1 MIAPNNSSSRLA
13 VPLTF
18 FNGNDAENFQSVAS
32 LSEGSSKATA
42 ITSWG
47 LSDSCFGS
55 ERYAVVGCQD
65 GTSFVFRPSLIPSTP
80 VVSKPHDSSL
90 SSRPSS
96 PLRVSPDSRA
106 TSRSTSPTSNTS
118 TFPPFTVAPRSR
130 IVSGITTEQVE
141 APKNYVDFEDEPDK
155 LKDMLKGRRSKDRRN
170 SSELRDTTSNQR
182 HAPPTLSPEVV
193 FSPAKQ
199 RKERPRSLL
208 SATTS
213 PPFTPKSISTPASP
227 RRQPLIEHGSRLD
240 FSHCIIPPHFGQ
252 SHAVASIRP
261 LNDARYVVLRENGGV
276 SVMSCRDGKCLATV
290 HVGDVLLEPPEGVKD
305 RSAVNEVW
313 RWRELEIISIREA
326 CLHFAS
332 SWKSVLILASA
343 FLDANSSS
351 LSADIDGDSLSPES
365 CIMVLQYH
373 PGDAIGAIEASLE
386 KVGEWHIDGSH
397 TTVGIHADSDNSTII
412 HYLSREKHLLLC
424 TLHLTAHPLVQPFE
438 LPAQE
443 ATSLSNPF
451 KAMTTRSAESHSVQ
465 PVHKRNFGRISLGQT
480 IDAGPLEIPDSLSGM
495 RTRSCDG
502 ALRGLCWSE
511 THITAFDYC
520 GSTLQNL
527 FVQPV
532 DNVNDIQWID
542 DSTYAIIT
550 EGGVEFH
557 IFRFVDANNDDVGKT
572 NHGSTVYIQPGFLY
586 AMDTAPHDTLHV
598 ISSRELLVLT
608 IARNDG
614 IRQLRYVTYDD
625 ASSPKQ
631 RSRTLWRPP
640 KISSDSTAA
649 HTAITSILPLELDA
663 AITGHSDGH
672 LRQTSFSQLC
682 QSAPTFSVKQKE
694 SDMPLSGYIMALHVV
709 RNGRTKE
716 RYVVGG
722 ADDGSIAFW
731 TYDTLKLCARWIV
744 FAEPLA
750 QVHQFHKMTTGP
762 LRGCVLCVSQDGTI
776 AVVVVDGFQFLYL
789 IPGSVFPLVRICLG
803 NDELLLI
810 YADRRA
816 RMWDAKTREF
826 RRSLSLDKAEELIGK
841 ERWLELTADSH
852 DCIPD
857 TVLKRLPG
865 QALPAVK
872 TLFLDLGRFITY
884 STTVIKTIST
894 NLSQTQAIFSTRN
907 RLLSLLSVL
916 LTPGLNKDTDEI
928 CRDHLGIGTSLARP
942 GSSSH
947 GFTCIYR
954 SNHPSDPWC
963 ISSEVSAARALSI
976 TVTLRALGLFEELTD
991 FANTVIAFYAT
1002 SLPFI
1007 IGPNYK
1013 PHSLSYLARQWF
1025 NTSHEVRQSSRLLFD
1040 AAVVRLSDEEANAV
1054 AEQWQHHLPCLQ
1066 PTADRESIQAAL
1078 SLFICGYLAAEKY
1091 SLFASS
1097 VLTDISKS
1105 IALYLQDGR
1114 SIFRVLAI
1122 DLCSRGFHVW
1132 QHYIDAMEILRLLF
1146 ILATTSRKE
1155 AISTQN
1161 IGAQARLA
1169 VLHIAASNT
1178 PLFMTTL
1185 GLDILSPAG
1194 VEYRK
1199 SILQIVAFLIRKRPM
1214 VLYPNL
1220 PKLMEA
1226 VVKSLDPN
1234 STSHRDAILDTA
1246 TEIIGHV
1253 VKTYPCIDFH
1263 MSTQRLAVGTSEG
1276 AIVMYDLKTAIRL
1289 YVLEGHKKGITACS
1303 FSPDGRRLVT
1313 LSLEESVVL
1322 VWKVGSSFSSFF
1334 NPGAPP
1340 RQGHAGSE
1348 PFKTLSFNV
1357 GEEANMT
1364 LSESLTLVRF
1374 EWSAERSTKLKIRD
1388 SVLTFST

>member
-1 MIAPNNSSSRLA
+1 MVALNDSSSKLA

-18 FNGNDAENFQSVAS
+18 SNGNDVGNQSVAS
-32 LSEGSSKATA
+32 LAEGGSKPTV

-47 LSDSCFGS
+47 FSDSCSGR
-55 ERYAVVGCQD
+55 ERFAIVGCQD
-65 GTSFVFRPSLIPSTP
+65 GTSFVFRPSLVPFTPS
-80 VVSKPHDSSL
+80 VSKSHDSTH

-96 PLRVSPDSRA
+96 PLRVSRGSRA
-106 TSRSTSPTSNTS
+106 TSRSTSPTSNNLIL
-118 TFPPFTVAPRSR
+118 PPFNVAPRSR

-155 LKDMLKGRRSKDRRN
+155 LKDMLKGHRLKDRRN
-170 SSELRDTTSNQR
+170 SSELRDPTSNLR
-182 HAPPTLSPEVV
+182 HAPTSSPEMA
-193 FSPAKQ
+193 FSPTRQ
-199 RKERPRSLL
+199 RKEKPRSLL

-213 PPFTPKSISTPASP
+213 PGFTPKSISAPASP
-227 RRQPLIEHGSRLD
+227 RGQPLIEHDSKLD
-240 FSHCIIPPHFGQ
+240 FSHCIIPPQFIQG
-252 SHAVASIRP
+252 HAVASLRP
-261 LNDARYVVLRENGGV
+261 LNETHYVVLRENGDV
-276 SVMSCRDGKCLATV
+276 SVMSCRDGKCLASV
-290 HVGDVLLEPPEGVKD
+290 HADDVSLEPPEGVKD
-305 RSAVNEVW
+305 RAAANEVW
-313 RWRELEIISIREA
+313 RWRGLEIISIGEQS
-326 CLHFAS
+326 LL
-332 SWKSVLILASA
+332 VLVSA

-351 LSADIDGDSLSPES
+351 LPSADIDGGDSFSQES
-365 CIMVLQYH
+365 RIMVFQYH
-373 PGDAIGAIEASLE
+373 PGDVIGAIEASLE
-386 KVGEWHIDGSH
+386 KVGEWHIDGYH
-397 TTVGIHADSDNSTII
+397 TTVGIYADSDNSTTF
-412 HYLSREKHLLLC
+412 HYVSGDNHLLLC
-424 TLHLTAHPLVQPFE
+424 NLRLTAHPLVQPFK
-438 LPAQE
+438 LPTQE
-443 ATSLSNPF
+443 VTSLPNPF
-451 KAMTTRSAESHSVQ
+451 KAMTTRPADTHSTQ
-465 PVHKRNFGRISLGQT
+465 PVHKWNPGRISLGPI
-480 IDAGPLEIPDSLSGM
+480 IDAGQLEVPDSLSGM

-511 THITAFDYC
+511 THIAAFDYC
-520 GSTLQNL
+520 GGTLQNL
-527 FVQPV
+527 FVQPME
-532 DNVNDIQWID
+532 DVNDIQWID
-542 DSTYAIIT
+542 DSTYAIVS
-550 EGGVEFH
+550 EGRVEYH
-557 IFRFVDANNDDVGKT
+557 TFRFVDANNDDVGRT
-572 NHGSTVYIQPGFLY
+572 NHGNTIYIQPRFLY
-586 AMDTAPHDTLHV
+586 AIDTAPHETLHV

-608 IARNDG
+608 TARTG
-614 IRQLRYVTYDD
+614 GKCQLIHVTYDD
-625 ASSPKQ
+625 TSSPSQ
-631 RSRTLWRPP
+631 RARTLWRPP
-640 KISSDSTAA
+640 KTRSDSTAS
-649 HTAITSILPLELDA
+649 HTAITSILPLQLDV

-682 QSAPTFSVKQKE
+682 QAAPTSSIKQKK
-694 SDMPLSGYIMALHVV
+694 SDVPLGGYIMALHVV
-709 RNGRTKE
+709 QNGRTKE

-722 ADDGSIAFW
+722 GDDGSIAFW
-731 TYDTLKLCARWIV
+731 TSDTLKLCARWIV
-744 FAEPLA
+744 FTEPLVR
-750 QVHQFHKMTTGP
+750 VHQFHKMTTGP

-776 AVVVVDGFQFLYL
+776 AVVVVDGFQFLHL
-789 IPGSVFPLVRICLG
+789 IPGSAFPTVRICLRE
-803 NDELLLI
+803 DELLII

-816 RMWDAKTREF
+816 RIWDAKTKEF
-826 RRSLSLDKAEELIGK
+826 RRSLGLDKAEELISK
-841 ERWLELTADSH
+841 EGWLELTSDSQ

-865 QALPAVK
+865 QAPPAVT
-872 TLFLDLGRFITY
+872 TLSLDLERFITY

-894 NLSQTQAIFSTRN
+894 NLSQTQAIFSTRH

-928 CRDHLGIGTSLARP
+928 CRDHLAIGTSLAHP
-942 GSSSH
+942 GFSSH
-947 GFTCIYR
+947 GFTSIYR
-954 SNHPSDPWC
+954 FSHPSDPWC
-963 ISSEVSAARALSI
+963 ISGEVSAARALSI

-991 FANTVIAFYAT
+991 FADAVIAFYAT
-1002 SLPFI
+1002 SLPLI

-1013 PHSLSYLARQWF
+1013 APSLPYLARQWF
-1025 NTSHEVRQSSRLLFD
+1025 DTSHEVRQSSRLLFD
-1040 AAVVRLSDEEANAV
+1040 AAVARLSDEEANAV

-1066 PTADRESIQAAL
+1066 PTADRESTQAAL

-1105 IALYLQDGR
+1105 ITLYLQDEQ

-1132 QHYIDAMEILRLLF
+1132 QHYIDAMEILRALF
-1146 ILATTSRKE
+1146 VLATTSRKE
-1155 AISTQN
+1155 AISAQN
-1161 IGAQARLA
+1161 TGAQARLA

-1185 GLDILSPAG
+1185 GLDILSPAN

-1199 SILQIVAFLIRKRPM
+1199 SIMQIVAFLIRKRPM

-1313 LSLEESVVL
+1313 MSLEESVVL

-1357 GEEANMT
+1357 GEEAKMT
-1364 LSESLTLVRF
+1364 PSESLTLVRF

>member
-1 MIAPNNSSSRLA
+1 MVASNDSSSRLA
-13 VPLTF
+13 VPLIF
-18 FNGNDAENFQSVAS
+18 SNGNDVENHCVAS
-32 LSEGSSKATA
+32 LGEGSSKATVL
-42 ITSWG
+42 TSWG
-47 LSDSCFGS
+47 LSDSCSGG
-55 ERYAVVGCQD
+55 ERFAVVGCQD
-65 GTSFVFRPSLIPSTP
+65 GTSFVFRPSLVPSTSA
-80 VVSKPHDSSL
+80 VTKPHDSAQ

-96 PLRVSPDSRA
+96 PLRVSHDSRA
-106 TSRSTSPTSNTS
+106 TSRSTSPTNNTS
-118 TFPPFTVAPRSR
+118 TFPPFNVTSRSR

-155 LKDMLKGRRSKDRRN
+155 LKDMLRAHKSKDRRN
-170 SSELRDTTSNQR
+170 SSEPRDSMSNLR
-182 HAPPTLSPEVV
+182 HAPAL
-193 FSPAKQ
+193 K
-199 RKERPRSLL
+199 PRSLL

-213 PPFTPKSISTPASP
+213 SGFTPKSISTPASP
-227 RRQPLIEHGSRLD
+227 RDQPSIEHGSKLD

-252 SHAVASIRP
+252 GHAIASLCP
-261 LNDARYVVLRENGGV
+261 LNQARLLVLRENGDV
-276 SVMSCRDGKCLATV
+276 SVMSCRDGKCLASV
-290 HVGDVLLEPPEGVKD
+290 HTSDVLLEPPDGTKD
-305 RSAVNEVW
+305 RATVHEVW
-313 RWRELEIISIREA
+313 RWRGLETISIGES
-326 CLHFAS
+326 LL
-332 SWKSVLILASA
+332 VLASA

-351 LSADIDGDSLSPES
+351 LPLADTDSDGYSQES
-365 CIMVLQYH
+365 RIMVFQYH
-373 PGDAIGAIEASLE
+373 PGDTIGAIETSLE
-386 KVGEWHIDGSH
+386 KVGEWHVDGIQ
-397 TTVGIHADSDNSTII
+397 TTVGIHADSDNSTIF
-412 HYLSREKHLLLC
+412 HYVSRDNHLLLC
-424 TLHLTAHPLVQPFE
+424 DLRLTAHPLVQPFK
-438 LPAQE
+438 LPPHE
-443 ATSLSNPF
+443 MTSLPNPF
-451 KAMTTRSAESHSVQ
+451 KAMTTRPADTHSVP
-465 PVHKRNFGRISLGQT
+465 PVHKRNPGRISLGQMV
-480 IDAGPLEIPDSLSGM
+480 DAGQLEVPDSLSGM

-511 THITAFDYC
+511 THIAAFDYC
-520 GSTLQNL
+520 SGTLQNL
-527 FVQPV
+527 FVQPME
-532 DNVNDIQWID
+532 NVNDIQWVD
-542 DSTYAIIT
+542 ASTYTIIT
-550 EGGVEFH
+550 EERVEYH
-557 IFRFVDANNDDVGKT
+557 TFRFVDANNDDVGKA
-572 NHGSTVYIQPGFLY
+572 HRGSTIYIQPGFLY
-586 AMDTAPHDTLHV
+586 AIDTAPHETLHV
-598 ISSRELLVLT
+598 ISSRELLKFT
-608 IARNDG
+608 PARTDG
-614 IRQLRYVTYDD
+614 KHQLIHVTYDD

-631 RSRTLWRPP
+631 RVRSLWRPP
-640 KISSDSTAA
+640 KITPDPTAS
-649 HTAITSILPLELDA
+649 HTTITSILPLELDI
-663 AITGHSDGH
+663 AITGHNDGR
-672 LRQTSFSQLC
+672 LGQSSFSQLC
-682 QSAPTFSVKQKE
+682 QAALTSSVKQRK
-694 SDMPLSGYIMALHVV
+694 SDVPLSGCIMALHVV

-722 ADDGSIAFW
+722 GDDGSIAFW
-731 TYDTLKLCARWIV
+731 TSDTLKLCARWIV
-744 FAEPLA
+744 FTEPLVR
-750 QVHQFHKMTTGP
+750 VHQFHKMTTGP

-789 IPGSVFPLVRICLG
+789 IPGSAFPLTRTCLG
-803 NDELLLI
+803 DDELLLI

-816 RMWDAKTREF
+816 RIWDAKTKEF
-826 RRSLSLDKAEELIGK
+826 RRSLSLDKAEELMEK
-841 ERWLELTADSH
+841 EGWLELTSDSQ

-865 QALPAVK
+865 QALPAVT
-872 TLFLDLGRFITY
+872 TLSLDLERFITY
-884 STTVIKTIST
+884 SATIIKTIST
-894 NLSQTQAIFSTRN
+894 NLSQTQAIFTTRH

-928 CRDHLGIGTSLARP
+928 CRDHLSIGTSLAHP
-942 GSSSH
+942 GFSSH
-947 GFTCIYR
+947 GFTSIYR
-954 SNHPSDPWC
+954 SSHPSDPWC
-963 ISSEVSAARALSI
+963 ISGEVSAARALSI

-991 FANTVIAFYAT
+991 FTNTVIAFYAA
-1002 SLPFI
+1002 SLPLI

-1025 NTSHEVRQSSRLLFD
+1025 DTSHEVRQSCRLLFD

-1066 PTADRESIQAAL
+1066 PTADRESTQAAL

-1105 IALYLQDGR
+1105 IALYLQDEQ

-1132 QHYIDAMEILRLLF
+1132 QHYIDVMEILRALF
-1146 ILATTSRKE
+1146 VLATTSRKD
-1155 AISTQN
+1155 AISAQN

-1185 GLDILSPAG
+1185 GLDILSPAD

-1199 SILQIVAFLIRKRPM
+1199 SIMQIVAFLIRKRPM

-1289 YVLEGHKKGITACS
+1289 YVLEGHKKSITACS

-1357 GEEANMT
+1357 GEEASMT
-1364 LSESLTLVRF
+1364 ASESLTLVRF
-1374 EWSAERSTKLKIRD
+1374 EWIKIRD
-1388 SVLTFST
+1388 SILTFST

>member
-1 MIAPNNSSSRLA
+1 MVASNDSSSRLA

-18 FNGNDAENFQSVAS
+18 SNGNDVENHCVAS
-32 LSEGSSKATA
+32 LGVGSSKATV
-42 ITSWG
+42 IKSWG
-47 LSDSCFGS
+47 LSDPCSGG
-55 ERYAVVGCQD
+55 ERFAVVGCQD
-65 GTSFVFRPSLIPSTP
+65 GALFVFRPSLVSSTSA
-80 VVSKPHDSSL
+80 VSKQHDSAR

-96 PLRVSPDSRA
+96 PLRVSRDSRG
-106 TSRSTSPTSNTS
+106 TSRSTSPTSNAS
-118 TFPPFTVAPRSR
+118 TFPPFNVTPRSR

-155 LKDMLKGRRSKDRRN
+155 LKDMLKARRSKDRRY
-170 SSELRDTTSNQR
+170 SSELRDSTSNLR
-182 HAPPTLSPEVV
+182 HAPALSPEAVS
-193 FSPAKQ
+193 SPAKQ
-199 RKERPRSLL
+199 RKEKPRSLL
-208 SATTS
+208 SATAS
-213 PPFTPKSISTPASP
+213 PGFTPKSISTPASP
-227 RRQPLIEHGSRLD
+227 KDQPLIEHGSMLD
-240 FSHCIIPPHFGQ
+240 FSHCIIPPYSGQ
-252 SHAVASIRP
+252 GHAVASIYL
-261 LNDARYVVLRENGGV
+261 LNEARYLVLRENGDV
-276 SVMSCRDGKCLATV
+276 SVMSCRDGKCLVSA
-290 HVGDVLLEPPEGVKD
+290 HADDIQLEPPEGIRD
-305 RSAVNEVW
+305 RASVNEVW
-313 RWRELEIISIREA
+313 RWRGLETINIGES
-326 CLHFAS
+326 LL
-332 SWKSVLILASA
+332 VLASA
-343 FLDANSSS
+343 FLDPNSSS
-351 LSADIDGDSLSPES
+351 LPSADTDGDGYSQDSR
-365 CIMVLQYH
+365 IMVFQYH
-373 PGDAIGAIEASLE
+373 SGDTIGAIEASLG
-386 KVGEWHIDGSH
+386 KVGEWHVDGTH
-397 TTVGIHADSDNSTII
+397 TTIGLHTDSDNLTIV
-412 HYLSREKHLLLC
+412 HYVSRDNHLVLC
-424 TLHLTAHPLVQPFE
+424 GLRLTAHPLVQPFK
-438 LPAQE
+438 LPAHE
-443 ATSLSNPF
+443 VTSLPNPF
-451 KAMTTRSAESHSVQ
+451 KAMTTRPADTHSV
-465 PVHKRNFGRISLGQT
+465 PAEHKRRPGRISLDQMV
-480 IDAGPLEIPDSLSGM
+480 DAGQLEVPDSLSGM

-511 THITAFDYC
+511 THIAAFDYC
-520 GSTLQNL
+520 GGTLQNL
-527 FVQPV
+527 FVQPMENV
-532 DNVNDIQWID
+532 DDIQWVD
-542 DSTYAIIT
+542 DSTYAIVT
-550 EGGVEFH
+550 EERVEYH
-557 IFRFVDANNDDVGKT
+557 TFRFVDANNDDVEKA
-572 NHGSTVYIQPGFLY
+572 HRGSTIYIQPGLLY
-586 AMDTAPHDTLHV
+586 AIDTAPHETLHV
-598 ISSRELLVLT
+598 ISSRELLKFT
-608 IARNDG
+608 AARNDG
-614 IRQLRYVTYDD
+614 KCQLIYVTYDGT
-625 ASSPKQ
+625 SSSKQ
-631 RSRTLWRPP
+631 HMRTLWRSL
-640 KISSDSTAA
+640 KTMSDSTAS
-649 HTAITSILPLELDA
+649 HTAITSILPLELDI
-663 AITGHSDGH
+663 AITGHYDGR
-672 LRQTSFSQLC
+672 LRQSSFSQLC
-682 QSAPTFSVKQKE
+682 QTAPTSSTKQRI
-694 SDMPLSGYIMALHVV
+694 SDVTLSGCIMALHVV

-722 ADDGSIAFW
+722 GDDGSIAFW
-731 TYDTLKLCARWIV
+731 TSDTLKLCARWIV
-744 FAEPLA
+744 FIEPLVR
-750 QVHQFHKMTTGP
+750 VHQFHKMTTGP

-789 IPGSVFPLVRICLG
+789 IPGSAFPLTRICLG
-803 NDELLLI
+803 DNELLLI

-816 RMWDAKTREF
+816 RIWDAKTKEF
-826 RRSLSLDKAEELIGK
+826 RRSLSLDKAEELVEK
-841 ERWLELTADSH
+841 EGWLELTSDSQ
-852 DCIPD
+852 DCTPD

-865 QALPAVK
+865 QALPAA
-872 TLFLDLGRFITY
+872 TLSLDLERFITY
-884 STTVIKTIST
+884 STTIIKTIST
-894 NLSQTQAIFSTRN
+894 NLSQTQAIFSTRH

-928 CRDHLGIGTSLARP
+928 CRDHLGIGTSLAHP
-942 GSSSH
+942 GFSSR
-947 GFTCIYR
+947 GFTSVYR

-963 ISSEVSAARALSI
+963 ISGEVSAARALSI

-991 FANTVIAFYAT
+991 FTNTVIAFYAT
-1002 SLPFI
+1002 SLPLI

-1025 NTSHEVRQSSRLLFD
+1025 DTSHEVRQSSRLLFD

-1066 PTADRESIQAAL
+1066 PTADRESTQAAL

-1105 IALYLQDGR
+1105 IALYLQDEQ

-1132 QHYIDAMEILRLLF
+1132 QHYIDAMEILRALF
-1146 ILATTSRKE
+1146 VLATTSRKD
-1155 AISTQN
+1155 AISAQN
-1161 IGAQARLA
+1161 IGVQARLA

-1185 GLDILSPAG
+1185 GLDILSPAN

-1199 SILQIVAFLIRKRPM
+1199 SIMQIVAFLIRKRPM

-1364 LSESLTLVRF
+1364 ASESLTLVRF

-1388 SVLTFST
+1388 STLTFST

>member
-1 MIAPNNSSSRLA
+1 MVASNDTSNKLA

-18 FNGNDAENFQSVAS
+18 SDGNDVENQSVAS
-32 LSEGSSKATA
+32 LAEGSSKPTV

-47 LSDSCFGS
+47 LSDSCSGG
-55 ERYAVVGCQD
+55 ERFAVVGCQD
-65 GTSFVFRPSLIPSTP
+65 GTSLVFRSSLAPFTP
-80 VVSKPHDSSL
+80 TASMPHDSAQ

-96 PLRVSPDSRA
+96 PLRVSRSSRA
-106 TSRSTSPTSNTS
+106 TSCSTSPTSNTS
-118 TFPPFTVAPRSR
+118 TFPPFNVAPRSR
-130 IVSGITTEQVE
+130 IVSGITTEKVE

-155 LKDMLKGRRSKDRRN
+155 LKDMLRGHRTKDRRY
-170 SSELRDTTSNQR
+170 SSEYRDTTSNPR
-182 HAPPTLSPEVV
+182 HAPTVSPEVV
-193 FSPAKQ
+193 FSSANQ
-199 RKERPRSLL
+199 RKEMPHSLL

-213 PPFTPKSISTPASP
+213 PGFTPKSISTPASP
-227 RRQPLIEHGSRLD
+227 RGQPLIEHGPKLD

-252 SHAVASIRP
+252 GHAIASLRP
-261 LNDARYVVLRENGGV
+261 LDDARYLVLREDGDV
-276 SVMSCRDGKCLATV
+276 SMMSCRDGKCLASV
-290 HVGDVLLEPPEGVKD
+290 HADDVSLEPPEGVKD
-305 RSAVNEVW
+305 RAAVNEVW
-313 RWRELEIISIREA
+313 RWRGLEIINIGEQS
-326 CLHFAS
+326 LL
-332 SWKSVLILASA
+332 VLVSA
-343 FLDANSSS
+343 FLDANSPPQP
-351 LSADIDGDSLSPES
+351 SADIDGDSFSQGS
-365 CIMVLQYH
+365 RIMVFQLH
-373 PGDAIGAIEASLE
+373 PGDTIGAIEASLE

-397 TTVGIHADSDNSTII
+397 TTIGIHTDSDNSTIV
-412 HYLSREKHLLLC
+412 HYVSRDNHLLLC
-424 TLHLTAHPLVQPFE
+424 DLRLTAHPLVQPFK

-443 ATSLSNPF
+443 VTSLPNPF
-451 KAMTTRSAESHSVQ
+451 KAMTTRSVDTHSMQ
-465 PVHKRNFGRISLGQT
+465 PVHKRISGRISLGQT
-480 IDAGPLEIPDSLSGM
+480 VDAGQLEVPDSLSGM
-495 RTRSCDG
+495 RTQSCNG

-511 THITAFDYC
+511 THIAAFDYC
-520 GSTLQNL
+520 GGTLQNL
-527 FVQPV
+527 FVQPME
-532 DNVNDIQWID
+532 DVNDIQWVD
-542 DSTYAIIT
+542 DSTYAIVT
-550 EGGVEFH
+550 EGRVEYH
-557 IFRFVDANNDDVGKT
+557 TFRFVDANNDDVGRT
-572 NHGSTVYIQPGFLY
+572 NDGSTVYIQPGFLY
-586 AMDTAPHDTLHV
+586 AIDTAPHETLHI

-608 IARNDG
+608 AARTDG
-614 IRQLRYVTYDD
+614 KCQLIHVTYDET
-625 ASSPKQ
+625 SSPNQ
-631 RSRTLWRPP
+631 RARTLWRPP
-640 KISSDSTAA
+640 RTTSDSATS
-649 HTAITSILPLELDA
+649 HTAITSILPLELDM
-663 AITGHSDGH
+663 AITGYSDGH

-682 QSAPTFSVKQKE
+682 QTAPTSSVKQKK
-694 SDMPLSGYIMALHVV
+694 SDVPLSGYIIALHVV
-709 RNGRTKE
+709 QNSRTKE

-722 ADDGSIAFW
+722 GDDGSIAFW
-731 TYDTLKLCARWIV
+731 TSDTLKLCARWIV
-744 FAEPLA
+744 FTEPLA
-750 QVHQFHKMTTGP
+750 RVHQFHKMTTGP
-762 LRGCVLCVSQDGTI
+762 LRGCILCVSQDSTI
-776 AVVVVDGFQFLYL
+776 AVIVVDGFQFLYL
-789 IPGSVFPLVRICLG
+789 IPGSAFPLVRICLG
-803 NDELLLI
+803 DDELLLI

-816 RMWDAKTREF
+816 RIWDAKTKEF
-826 RRSLSLDKAEELIGK
+826 RRSLGLDKAEELIGK
-841 ERWLELTADSH
+841 ERWLELTSDSQ
-852 DCIPD
+852 DCIPA

-865 QALPAVK
+865 QALPAAT
-872 TLFLDLGRFITY
+872 TLSLDLERFITY

-894 NLSQTQAIFSTRN
+894 NLSQTQAIFSTRH
-907 RLLSLLSVL
+907 RLLSLLSLL

-928 CRDHLGIGTSLARP
+928 CRDHLGIVTSLAHP
-942 GSSSH
+942 GFSSH
-947 GFTCIYR
+947 GFTSIYR
-954 SNHPSDPWC
+954 SSHPSDPWC
-963 ISSEVSAARALSI
+963 ISGEVSAARALSI

-991 FANTVIAFYAT
+991 FANAVIAFYAT
-1002 SLPFI
+1002 SLPLI

-1025 NTSHEVRQSSRLLFD
+1025 DTSHEVRQSCRLLFD

-1066 PTADRESIQAAL
+1066 PTADRESTQAAL

-1097 VLTDISKS
+1097 ALTDISKS
-1105 IALYLQDGR
+1105 IALYLQDEQ

-1132 QHYIDAMEILRLLF
+1132 QHYIDAMEILRALF

-1155 AISTQN
+1155 AISAQN

-1185 GLDILSPAG
+1185 GLDILSPSN

-1199 SILQIVAFLIRKRPM
+1199 SIMQIVAFLIRKRPM

-1357 GEEANMT
+1357 GEEAKMT
-1364 LSESLTLVRF
+1364 ASESLTLVRF

-1388 SVLTFST
+1388 SILTFST

>member
-1 MIAPNNSSSRLA
+1 MVASNDSSSRLA

-18 FNGNDAENFQSVAS
+18 SNGNDVENHSVAS
-32 LSEGSSKATA
+32 LGEGSSKATV

-47 LSDSCFGS
+47 LSDSCSGG
-55 ERYAVVGCQD
+55 ERFAVIGCQD
-65 GTSFVFRPSLIPSTP
+65 GTSFVFRPSLVPSISA
-80 VVSKPHDSSL
+80 VSKPHDSAQ

-96 PLRVSPDSRA
+96 PLRASRDSRA

-118 TFPPFTVAPRSR
+118 TFPPFTVTPRSR

-155 LKDMLKGRRSKDRRN
+155 LKDMLKARRSKDRRN
-170 SSELRDTTSNQR
+170 SSELRDSTSNLR
-182 HAPPTLSPEVV
+182 HAPTLSAEAA

-199 RKERPRSLL
+199 RKEKPRSLL

-213 PPFTPKSISTPASP
+213 PGFTPKSISTPTSP
-227 RRQPLIEHGSRLD
+227 RDHPLIEHGSKLD

-252 SHAVASIRP
+252 GHAVASLCP
-261 LNDARYVVLRENGGV
+261 LNEARYLVLRENGDV
-276 SVMSCRDGKCLATV
+276 SVMSCRDGKCLVSV
-290 HVGDVLLEPPEGVKD
+290 HADDVLLEPPEGIKD
-305 RSAVNEVW
+305 RAAVNEVW
-313 RWRELEIISIREA
+313 RWRGLETISIGEQS
-326 CLHFAS
+326 LL
-332 SWKSVLILASA
+332 VLASA

-351 LSADIDGDSLSPES
+351 LPSADIEGDGYSQES
-365 CIMVLQYH
+365 RIMVFQYH
-373 PGDAIGAIEASLE
+373 SGDTIGAIEASLE
-386 KVGEWHIDGSH
+386 KVGEWHIDGTH
-397 TTVGIHADSDNSTII
+397 GTVGIHADSDNSTII
-412 HYLSREKHLLLC
+412 HYVSRNNHLLLC
-424 TLHLTAHPLVQPFE
+424 DLRLTAHPLVQPFK
-438 LPAQE
+438 LPAHE
-443 ATSLSNPF
+443 VTSLPNPF
-451 KAMTTRSAESHSVQ
+451 KAMTTRPADTHSVP
-465 PVHKRNFGRISLGQT
+465 PVHKRNSGRILLGQMV
-480 IDAGPLEIPDSLSGM
+480 DAGQLEVPDSLSGM

-511 THITAFDYC
+511 THIAAFDYC
-520 GSTLQNL
+520 GGILQNL
-527 FVQPV
+527 FVQPME
-532 DNVNDIQWID
+532 NVNDIKWVD
-542 DSTYAIIT
+542 DSTYAIVT
-550 EGGVEFH
+550 EKRVEYH
-557 IFRFVDANNDDVGKT
+557 TFRFVDANNDDVGKARC
-572 NHGSTVYIQPGFLY
+572 GSTIYIQPGFLY
-586 AMDTAPHDTLHV
+586 AIDTAPHETLHV
-598 ISSRELLVLT
+598 ISSRELLKLT
-608 IARNDG
+608 AARTDG
-614 IRQLRYVTYDD
+614 KCQLIHVTYDD

-631 RSRTLWRPP
+631 RARTLWRPP
-640 KISSDSTAA
+640 KTPPDSTAP
-649 HTAITSILPLELDA
+649 HTAITSILPLELDI
-663 AITGHSDGH
+663 AITGHNDGR
-672 LRQTSFSQLC
+672 LRQSSFSQLC
-682 QSAPTFSVKQKE
+682 QAAPTSSVKQRK
-694 SDMPLSGYIMALHVV
+694 SDVPLSGYIMALHVV

-722 ADDGSIAFW
+722 GDDGSIAFW
-731 TYDTLKLCARWIV
+731 TSDTLKLCARWIV
-744 FAEPLA
+744 FTEPLVR
-750 QVHQFHKMTTGP
+750 VHQFHKMTTGP

-789 IPGSVFPLVRICLG
+789 IPGSAFPLIRICLG
-803 NDELLLI
+803 DDELLLI

-816 RMWDAKTREF
+816 RIWDAKTKEF

-841 ERWLELTADSH
+841 EGWHELTSDSQ

-865 QALPAVK
+865 QALPAVT
-872 TLFLDLGRFITY
+872 TLSLDLERFITY

-894 NLSQTQAIFSTRN
+894 NLSQTQAIFSTRH

-928 CRDHLGIGTSLARP
+928 CRDHLGIGTSLAHP
-942 GSSSH
+942 GFSSH
-947 GFTCIYR
+947 GFTSIYR
-954 SNHPSDPWC
+954 SSHPSDPWC
-963 ISSEVSAARALSI
+963 ISSEISAARALSI

-991 FANTVIAFYAT
+991 FTNAVIAFYAT
-1002 SLPFI
+1002 SLPLI

-1025 NTSHEVRQSSRLLFD
+1025 DTSHEVRQSSRLLFD

-1066 PTADRESIQAAL
+1066 PTADRESTQAAL

-1105 IALYLQDGR
+1105 TALYLQDEQ

-1132 QHYIDAMEILRLLF
+1132 QHYIDAMEILRALF
-1146 ILATTSRKE
+1146 VLATTSRKD
-1155 AISTQN
+1155 AISAQN

-1185 GLDILSPAG
+1185 GLDILSPAN

-1199 SILQIVAFLIRKRPM
+1199 SIMQIVAFLIRKRPM

-1364 LSESLTLVRF
+1364 ASESLTLVRF

-1388 SVLTFST
+1388 SILTFST